1 MRQRI
6 LLIILGVV
14 ILIALYTFIFRKP
27 NPTVARA
34 TVKAKAQTK
43 EKVASVKEKTK
54 TTAEAVKK
62 MIPPLSVKPES
73 IVVETEAEKGKW
85 GTDPFARGWMLSTE
99 ITDLRLRAITQ
110 SGNKAYALINDQI
123 LEAGEMIAGKKIVAI
138 EKDRV
143 ILEQSGRTF
152 TLILGE

>member
-14 ILIALYTFIFRKP
+14 ILIALYIFIFRKP

-34 TVKAKAQTK
+34 TVKARTQTQEKA
-43 EKVASVKEKTK
+43 AAVKSKAK
-54 TTAEAVKK
+54 TTTEAVKK
-62 MIPPLSVKPES
+62 VIPTLFTKPES
-73 IVVETEAEKGKW
+73 TVVETEAEKGKW
-85 GTDPFARGWMLSTE
+85 GTDPFARGWMLGTE
-99 ITDLRLRAITQ
+99 ISDLRLRAITQ
-110 SGNKAYALINDQI
+110 SGNKSYALINDQI
-123 LEAGEMIAGKKIVAI
+123 LEVGEAIAGKRIVAI